1 MSASTFTKILSSMR
15 RYSSLLFIRLY
26 IAIIKILFITGSR
39 ICHHGKYRHVCKQC
53 GGSGICEHNKVKYS
67 CAQCKGTSTKKKGVT
82 SANSSSVQPPNF
94 EFPKESTEAEVLY
107 TTNSSKDNGAS
118 VLDNEKDVNMLKP
131 MSDVSTTTPAPITP
145 FMTTPYVPM
154 CYDTG
159 MNMNPFNPMHL
170 NMLMMMQ
177 GQNPFALNPAAGFP
191 FNMNSFAF
199 NPNTFAYN
207 PANGQMM
214 LNPQAMM
221 AAQLMNSMNVGM
233 QQTSSSVSSPSAD
246 DNNTKK

>member
-1 MSASTFTKILSSMR
+1 MLQYINKIN
-15 RYSSLLFIRLY
+15 FI
-26 IAIIKILFITGSR
+26 IIIGSR

-82 SANSSSVQPPNF
+82 STNSTSAQPPNF
-94 EFPKESTEAEVLY
+94 EFPKESTEEEVLY
-107 TTNSSKDNGAS
+107 TSNSSKDIGATS
-118 VLDNEKDVNMLKP
+118 SILDNEKDLRKP
-131 MSDVSTTTPAPITP
+131 TSDVSNAAHTPMTP
-145 FMTTPYVPM
+145 FMNSPYVPM

-159 MNMNPFNPMHL
+159 MNMNMNPFNPMHL

-199 NPNTFAYN
+199 NPNAFAYN
-207 PANGQMM
+207 NANSQMM
-214 LNPQAMM
+214 MNPQAMM
-221 AAQLMNSMNVGM
+221 AAQLMNSMNSGM
-233 QQTSSSVSSPSAD
+233 QQTSAVNPPSSD
-246 DNNTKK
+246 ENNTKK